1 MSAHSEYQHGEGQYK
16 IADLSIQEV
25 ASIWGRRRLNVQQ
38 GQSQNRVPLDL
49 AASVAYFFGLSFR
62 IDSGTNFSVTEV
74 AVPRIKSAAK
84 RMRQGRARAIHNRT
98 HRSELRTALR
108 KVRAATGAEAATAY
122 AEAVK
127 LLDRAAQKSIVH
139 KNAAARQKSRLA
151 KLVAGKK

>member
-1 MSAHSEYQHGEGQYK
+1 M
-16 IADLSIQEV
+16 
-25 ASIWGRRRLNVQQ
+25 RQ

-49 AASVAYFFGLSFR
+49 ASLVAYFFGLSFR
-62 IDSGTNFSVTEV
+62 SGSGTNFSVTEV

-84 RMRQGRARAIHNRT
+84 RMRQGRARAVHNRT

-108 KVRAATGAEAATAY
+108 KVRAATGADAATAY

-151 KLVAGKK
+151 KFIAGKK

>member
-1 MSAHSEYQHGEGQYK
+1 M
-16 IADLSIQEV
+16 
-25 ASIWGRRRLNVQQ
+25 RQ
-38 GQSQNRVPLDL
+38 GQSQNRIPLDL
-49 AASVAYFFGLSFR
+49 AASGAYSFGLSFR
-62 IDSGTNFSVTEV
+62 SDFRNELYATEV

-108 KVRAATGAEAATAY
+108 KVRAATGAEAAAAY
-122 AEAVK
+122 ADAVK

-151 KLVAGKK
+151 KLVATKK